1 MVYDAIVVL
10 GGGVRAGGELPTHA
24 QRRLDLALAREL
36 GEPIV
41 ILSAGTAH
49 RPATLDRDGRL
60 IYESTA
66 GARYLIERGIAP
78 ERIFCETTSYDTI
91 GNAYFAR
98 VQILDP
104 MGWRRLLVIT
114 SEFHM
119 ARSEAVFQ
127 WIFGLDC
134 PKSYELEFAASPDDG
149 LSAAAMSA
157 RRAHE
162 VTALQHV
169 LTLQPRLT
177 SLRAVATWLFTG
189 HGQYQAIRES
199 ALVDD
204 GELLES
210 Y

>member
-1 MVYDAIVVL
+1 MAYDAIVVL
-10 GGGVRAGGELPTHA
+10 GGGVRASGEPPTHA
-24 QRRLDLALAREL
+24 RRRLDLALARES

-41 ILSAGTAH
+41 ALSAGSAH
-49 RPATLDRDGRL
+49 LPATLDREGRL

-66 GARYLIERGIAP
+66 GARYLIGHGIAP

-119 ARSEAVFQ
+119 PRSEAIFR
-127 WIFGLDC
+127 WIFGLNC
-134 PKSYELEFAASPDDG
+134 LISYDLAFAASPDDG
-149 LSAAAMSA
+149 LSAAALSV
-157 RRAHE
+157 RRTHE
-162 VTALQHV
+162 VAALQNV
-169 LTLQPRLT
+169 LELRARLT
-177 SLRAVATWLFTG
+177 SLRAVAAWLFTE
-189 HGQYQAIRES
+189 HGQYQAIRQS